1 MYNYVYITWN
11 GTKFV
16 EYSKTKYLCYR
27 NVQLRV
33 YYMKLYQV
41 CWILEYEIFMLS

>member
-11 GTKFV
+11 GTKVF
-16 EYSKTKYLCYR
+16 EYTEKETSP

-33 YYMKLYQV
+33 YSMKRNEW
-41 CWILEYEIFMLS
+41 CWIPDYEIFMLS